1 MPDKKEESFRDSIGT
16 IKKDGKRQ
24 WVFPKKPSGFFY
36 KYRTYVSWFLLLS
49 LVAAPF
55 IKINGNQ
62 FLLFNIIDRKFNI
75 FSVPFWPQD
84 FYLIVLSMIIGV
96 VFITLFTVIY
106 GRIFCGWICP
116 QTIFLEM
123 VFRKL
128 EYWIEGDRS
137 AQMKLAKQEWNGNKI
152 KKRLF
157 KWFLFFVVS
166 FIIANVFLA
175 YFISS
180 DELLKII
187 TDNPKD
193 HVSTLISLLV
203 FTGVFY
209 FIFAWFREQV
219 CIIACPYGRLQGVL
233 LDNKSI
239 NVAYDYKRGEGE
251 TGRGK
256 LKKSEDRAAT
266 GKGDCIDCNQ
276 CVVVCPTG
284 IDIRN
289 GTQLECVNCTACIDE
304 CDHIMEKVNLPKGLI
319 RYASEDNIAKGTK
332 FKLNA
337 RVKGYSVVLIIL
349 FIALTTLLFM
359 RTDVEAVV
367 LRLPGQLYETKEN
380 NVISNVYTYKLINKT
395 SKDIEDITFEL
406 ISHEGTIKLIGH
418 EDFKLNKQ
426 DLLSGTLFIEIPR
439 GELKDAKEK
448 IKIGVYSDGE
458 LIETTKTNFLGP
470 RSYR

>member
-1 MPDKKEESFRDSIGT
+1 MSVQKDESFRDSIGT

-75 FSVPFWPQD
+75 FSIPFWPQD

-123 VFRKL
+123 VFRKI
-128 EYWIEGDRS
+128 EYWIEGDRTS
-137 AQMKLAKQEWNGNKI
+137 QMKLAKQEWNSDKI
-152 KKRLF
+152 KKKLF
-157 KWFLFFVVS
+157 KWFLFFIVS

-180 DELLKII
+180 DKLLKYISEGP
-187 TDNPKD
+187 TENLN
-193 HVSTLISLLV
+193 TLVYLLV

-209 FIFAWFREQV
+209 FIFTWFREQV

-256 LKKSEDRAAT
+256 LKKDEDRVAT

-276 CVVVCPTG
+276 CVAVCPTG

-304 CDHIMEKVNLPKGLI
+304 CDAIMEKVSLPKGLI

-337 RVKGYSVVLIIL
+337 RVKGYSTVLIVL
-349 FIALTTLLFM
+349 LIALTTLLFM

-395 SKDIEDITFEL
+395 SKDIENITFKL
-406 ISHEGTIKLIGH
+406 ISHEGVIKLIGH

-426 DLLSGTLFIEIPR
+426 DLLSGTLFIEIQR
-439 GELKDAKEK
+439 NGLKDAKEK
-448 IKIGVYSDGE
+448 IKIGVYSNGE